1 MPHNRLIPFLCCI
14 LFLVGTQ
21 IGAAKKTFKISSQ
34 APERSIWGKAL
45 IKIAQNVSA
54 VTDGEVEFKIFHGG
68 VQGDEQTVLR
78 KMRVKQLHG
87 AGFIGQGLS
96 IINPDALALTLPA
109 LFESQEEFEYVLNEV
124 GPEISQACAK
134 KGYKVLSYPQL
145 GYAFAFSRDP
155 IHSIDDLKSS
165 KPWLI
170 QGDVMSSELFD
181 VLDVSPVSA
190 SVGEVLPALNSGMI
204 RLVFSPPTAVIA
216 MQWHDKLS
224 FRLSREIIPTMGV
237 LLVDLERWN
246 TLPRK
251 TQKKVEQIVNL
262 EIARLNKAVLKTN
275 DKAIEVLEHR
285 GMETIQVNDELA
297 QIVVDA
303 SEQVAQ
309 RLADKAFSKSF
320 LERLLKAAADYREK
334 NDGK

>member
-1 MPHNRLIPFLCCI
+1 MPHNRLIPFFCCI
-14 LFLVGTQ
+14 LFLGGTQ
-21 IGAAKKTFKISSQ
+21 IGAAQTTFKISSQ

-54 VTDGEVEFKIFHGG
+54 VTDGEVAFKIFHGG

-87 AGFIGQGLS
+87 AAFIGQGLS
-96 IINPDALALTLPA
+96 IINPDSLVLTLPA

-124 GPEISQACAK
+124 GPEISQGCAER
-134 KGYKVLSYPQL
+134 GYQILSYPQL

-155 IHSIDDLKSS
+155 IHNLDDLKSS

-204 RLVFSPPTAVIA
+204 RLVFSPPYAVIA
-216 MQWHDKLS
+216 LQWHDKLA

-237 LLVDLERWN
+237 LLVDLKRWN
-246 TLPRK
+246 TLPGE
-251 TQKKVEQIVNL
+251 TQKKVQRVIDR

-275 DKAIEVLEHR
+275 DKAIEVLERR
-285 GMETIQVNDELA
+285 GMETIQVTDDLA

-309 RLADKAFSKSF
+309 RLVGKAFSKSF
-320 LERLLKAAADYREK
+320 HDRVLKATADYREK
-334 NDGK
+334 NAEK